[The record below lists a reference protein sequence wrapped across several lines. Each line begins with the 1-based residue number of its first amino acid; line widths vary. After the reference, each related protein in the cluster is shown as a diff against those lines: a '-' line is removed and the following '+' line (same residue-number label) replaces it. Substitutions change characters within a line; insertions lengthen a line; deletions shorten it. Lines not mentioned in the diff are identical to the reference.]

1 MLANRVL
8 LFLVT
13 AARDGEKLNQD
24 NPIPM
29 EFDTMD
35 MQTTDSNQGMLFG

>member
-1 MLANRVL
+1 M
-8 LFLVT
+8 FLVT

-29 EFDTMD
+29 EFDTLD
-35 MQTTDSNQGMLFG
+35 MQTPESNQGMLFG